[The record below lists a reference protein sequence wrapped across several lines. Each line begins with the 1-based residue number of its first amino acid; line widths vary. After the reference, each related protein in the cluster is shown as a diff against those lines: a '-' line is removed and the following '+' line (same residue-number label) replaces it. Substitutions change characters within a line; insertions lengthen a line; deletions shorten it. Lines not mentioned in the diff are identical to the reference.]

1 MNYCIYPGG
10 KPVPHWQGGWM
21 LLQAEEYHLH
31 DTSLSITEGC
41 NIKGYITEGS
51 IVKGCTIEDI
61 PTDKLYFLKGDFVK
75 P

>member
-1 MNYCIYPGG
+1 M
-10 KPVPHWQGGWM
+10 
-21 LLQAEEYHLH
+21 LQAEEYHLH